1 MGSSLLAQGFT
12 SPQYFQPRPSAV
24 DYNAS
29 GSAASNLGPNS
40 ADLAAAVKERVAAV
54 SAADGIAAA
63 AVPVDLVTTSGSG
76 LDPDISRQGALV
88 QVDRVAKA
96 RGLDPAVVRALVLD
110 RMQSPTLGLLGTT
123 RVNVLELNL
132 ALDRMH
138 ALIGGRLGRR
148 GSHAHRRAA
157 PAARASRRSSCCW
170 SCAWSA
176 CCPSARTRTS
186 ARSR

>member
-1 MGSSLLAQGFT
+1 MVRDIRRAITSLLVLTVLLGGVFPVAVWAVAQIAFSDRADGSLIVRDGTVVGSSLLAQGFA

-40 ADLAAAVKERVAAV
+40 ADLAAAVKERIAAV
-54 SAADGIAAA
+54 SAANGIAADV
-63 AVPVDLVTTSGSG
+63 VPVDLVTASASG

-110 RMQSPTLGLLGTT
+110 RMQSPTIGLLGTT

-132 ALDRMH
+132 ALDR
-138 ALIGGRLGRR
+138 IQ
-148 GSHAHRRAA
+148 
-157 PAARASRRSSCCW
+157 P
-170 SCAWSA
+170 
-176 CCPSARTRTS
+176 
-186 ARSR
+186 

>member
-1 MGSSLLAQGFT
+1 MVRDIRRAITSLLVLTVLLGGVFPAAVWAVAQVAFSDRADGSLVVRDGTVVGSTLLGQGFT

-40 ADLAAAVKERVAAV
+40 AELAATVKDRIAAV
-54 SAADGIAAA
+54 SAANGIAADS
-63 AVPVDLVTTSGSG
+63 VPVDLVTASGSG
-76 LDPDISRQGALV
+76 LDPDISRAGALV

-110 RMQSPTLGLLGTT
+110 RMQSPTVGLLGTT

-132 ALDRMH
+132 ALDR
-138 ALIGGRLGRR
+138 IQ
-148 GSHAHRRAA
+148 
-157 PAARASRRSSCCW
+157 P
-170 SCAWSA
+170 
-176 CCPSARTRTS
+176 
-186 ARSR
+186 

>member
-1 MGSSLLAQGFT
+1 MLVFTVLLGGVFPVAVWAVAQVAFNDRANGSLIVRDGTVVGSRLLAQSFM

-29 GSAASNLGPNS
+29 GSGASNLGPNS
-40 ADLAAAVKERVAAV
+40 ADLAAAVQERIALV
-54 SAADGIAAA
+54 SAANGVAASD
-63 AVPVDLVTTSGSG
+63 VPVDLVTASASG

-132 ALDRMH
+132 ALDR
-138 ALIGGRLGRR
+138 IQ
-148 GSHAHRRAA
+148 
-157 PAARASRRSSCCW
+157 P
-170 SCAWSA
+170 
-176 CCPSARTRTS
+176 
-186 ARSR
+186 